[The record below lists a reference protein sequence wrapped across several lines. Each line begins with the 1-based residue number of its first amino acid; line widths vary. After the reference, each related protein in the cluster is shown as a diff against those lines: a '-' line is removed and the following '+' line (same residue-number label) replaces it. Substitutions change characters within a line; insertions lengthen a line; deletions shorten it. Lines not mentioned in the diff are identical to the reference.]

1 MRRNST
7 LLLAM
12 LLVGFNGADPLG
24 AQARVDDSPSI
35 DRHHFAA
42 VPDQDW
48 PRWAPLQVEAHG
60 NFSSSW
66 HKPTPPGKTGRLH
79 FSVSPTPPVQTRTSG
94 RCVRWFMAGG
104 GLLGGGLTLA
114 ENLKD
119 DPEGVTTI
127 NEESPATAFVV
138 GAVVGALTGWL
149 VGSLAC

>member
-1 MRRNST
+1 
-7 LLLAM
+7 
-12 LLVGFNGADPLG
+12 
-24 AQARVDDSPSI
+24 
-35 DRHHFAA
+35 
-42 VPDQDW
+42 
-48 PRWAPLQVEAHG
+48 
-60 NFSSSW
+60 
-66 HKPTPPGKTGRLH
+66 
-79 FSVSPTPPVQTRTSG
+79 
-94 RCVRWFMAGG
+94 MAGG